1 MLKNELQISFKDW
14 LNIIVIGAFFGFF
27 QSLILYFLNEKLQ
40 NIFTVIFSICT
51 AFFITIF
58 AVFLITVSNRYFL
71 PKIDKKYWYFFSLFF
86 SFLSGFL
93 GFCLSFFIFFDVDFE
108 LILLIKTFW
117 FNIAVVIGFLTLLIA
132 LILHKFVS
140 LKNKNIEIEKEILET
155 KLKSLENELN
165 PHFLFNA
172 LNSVSELIYID
183 KIKAENAVLQLS
195 KFLRNAIN
203 KESLI
208 TLESE
213 IFMVQ
218 TYVSIENIRFD
229 NKIILN
235 IDDYEEF
242 KSFKIPKFSIQ
253 LLVENSIKH
262 GYLGDI
268 LNIHIKFENNYIKVL
283 NDGKISENIE
293 FKTGLN
299 NLKNRLSLL
308 NIGELKFNTDEKFMI
323 FSIILKDK

>member
-58 AVFLITVSNRYFL
+58 AVFLISISNRYFL
-71 PKIDKKYWYFFSLFF
+71 PEIDKKYWYFFSLFF
-86 SFLSGFL
+86 SFLSGFF

-117 FNIAVVIGFLTLLIA
+117 LNIAVVIGFLTLLIA

-140 LKNKNIEIEKEILET
+140 LKNKNIEIEKEILDT

-308 NIGELKFNTDEKFMI
+308 NIGELKFNTDGKFMI